1 MFGKSVFKSY
11 TNFINFFAR
20 ISDPIAV
27 ILAAVVSFSYLFSL
41 DELMLSKEHQL
52 LILVSFISA
61 FIIFPRFNMYGS
73 WRGLSIAAQLKNV
86 LLAWTTILIL
96 IIVILFS
103 FEISHLF
110 TRKWFGL
117 WALLGFFFIMLAR
130 FSVYYF
136 LHYQRKH
143 GRNLRHVLI
152 VGAGDLGKNAADQ
165 INEYPWTGYQISAF
179 LDDDPKL
186 HGTLINGVEVKGCI
200 DNVENYLL
208 THQIDEI
215 WIALPFRADERMKQ
229 LLYSLRNHTVYIKLI
244 LDIFSFNLMY
254 HSMTEVAGLPA
265 VNLTDSPMTGS
276 NRLIKAIE
284 DRVLALIILT
294 LIFPLM
300 LVIALLIKLSNKG
313 SVLYRQERVSWNKE
327 KFMML
332 KFRTM
337 EESTESDNVIWGNS
351 RSKNVTKIGRFLRK
365 TSLDEL
371 PQFINVLKGDMS
383 IVGPRPE
390 RTQFVEKFKNEIPRY
405 MQKHMVKAGITGWA
419 QVNGWRGDTC
429 LETRIEYDLNYI
441 DNWSLLLDLKII
453 LLTIINGFK
462 QKNAS

>member
-1 MFGKSVFKSY
+1 VFGKSIFKSY
-11 TNFINFFAR
+11 SNFINFFAR
-20 ISDPIAV
+20 ISDPFAV
-27 ILAAVVSFSYLFSL
+27 VLAAIVSFNYLFSL

-52 LILVSFISA
+52 LILVSFFSA
-61 FIIFPRFNMYGS
+61 FVIFPRFNMYGS
-73 WRGLSIAAQLKNV
+73 WRGLSITAQSKNV
-86 LLAWTTILIL
+86 LLAWSTILIF

-103 FEISHLF
+103 FEISYLF
-110 TRKWFGL
+110 DRQWLGL
-117 WALLGFFFIMLAR
+117 WAFLGIVFIMLAR

-143 GRNLRHVLI
+143 GKNLRQVLI
-152 VGAGDLGKNAADQ
+152 VGAGVLGKNAADQ
-165 INEYPWTGYQISAF
+165 VKDYPWTGYQISAF

-186 HGTLINGVEVKGCI
+186 HGTLINGIEVKGCI
-200 DNVENYLL
+200 ENIENYLL
-208 THQIDEI
+208 THHIDEV
-215 WIALPFRADERMKQ
+215 WIALPFRADERTKQ
-229 LLYSLRNHTVYIKLI
+229 LLFSLRNYTVYIKLI
-244 LDIFSFNLMY
+244 LDIFDFNLMY
-254 HSMTEVAGLPA
+254 HSLTEVAGLPA

-284 DRVLALIILT
+284 DRLLAIIILI

-300 LVIALLIKLSNKG
+300 LVISLIIKLSNNG

-337 EESTESDNVIWGNS
+337 SENNESDGVIWGNS
-351 RSKNVTKIGRFLRK
+351 QSKNVTKFGRFLRK

-371 PQFINVLKGDMS
+371 PQFLNVLKGDMS

-390 RTQFVEKFKNEIPRY
+390 RTQFVEKFKNEIPGY

-453 LLTIINGFK
+453 LLTILNSFK
-462 QKNAS
+462 QKNVS